1 MARQTNILSFD
12 EVKQGVRSRPSS
24 EYATGS
30 RTARRQ
36 ESRSY
41 RPSSAASPS
50 YEKAASSSRSAVAPR
65 SSASSRRLPSDP
77 LLGIADAPSFT
88 GRVVRAEASVADRYG
103 FPSDR
108 SASAGRSSAGRGI
121 GATPRGARGGS
132 EARRADE
139 GRDDDPAQEASGRR
153 EESRLASLKRARAKS
168 KAGRAFSKQ
177 FGDGDSAAS
186 QGGPR
191 AAVYKGEMG
200 AKHRQAARMQDKTS
214 SRAAAKRG
222 AKAGAGSSLV
232 SSPKFIA
239 SMTVAVCLALSCL
252 FLYPSVQQY
261 YQSVRER
268 DRLAAEYAALV
279 ERNSAIEGSVASL
292 QTNSGIENA
301 AHEQLGWVKQGEQTA
316 KVSGLSSSE
325 EEGAAVHA
333 NIVSGSIAAPETWY
347 SPILDPLFGV
357 E

>member
-1 MARQTNILSFD
+1 
-12 EVKQGVRSRPSS
+12 
-24 EYATGS
+24 
-30 RTARRQ
+30 
-36 ESRSY
+36 
-41 RPSSAASPS
+41 
-50 YEKAASSSRSAVAPR
+50 
-65 SSASSRRLPSDP
+65 
-77 LLGIADAPSFT
+77 
-88 GRVVRAEASVADRYG
+88 
-103 FPSDR
+103 
-108 SASAGRSSAGRGI
+108 
-121 GATPRGARGGS
+121 
-132 EARRADE
+132 
-139 GRDDDPAQEASGRR
+139 
-153 EESRLASLKRARAKS
+153 
-168 KAGRAFSKQ
+168 
-177 FGDGDSAAS
+177 
-186 QGGPR
+186 
-191 AAVYKGEMG
+191 MG

-292 QTNSGIENA
+292 QTDSGIENA